1 MNTLKLVTFICISV
15 GLSSCG
21 VKNTE
26 YVPPDIKVDQ
36 KYQDLLQSLKAGGQ
50 PGEIG
55 INGAAV
61 NVDGTL
67 DQRISVEQT
76 AGESSEKT
84 KISEKNLPK
93 FNSDLKR
100 KDDYKPTK
108 FEKYLNVGCDLKD
121 DSRITGMVELKNK
134 PNEFGVTDTFGAAA
148 SMVDKIFICGKV
160 EVNETVTVLNANEVI
175 LDNAELLMWKP
186 LGSITIITDM
196 LSVEGKN
203 LVSTKG
209 ISDSTASLLPAP
221 SIFLNVFEKLVGAGS
236 LKIHSAGGNYVEK
249 K

>member
-1 MNTLKLVTFICISV
+1 MNTLKLVTFICISA

-21 VKNTE
+21 INKTE

-50 PGEIG
+50 PGEIT

-61 NVDGTL
+61 NIDGTL

-76 AGESSEKT
+76 AGESTEKT

-121 DSRITGMVELKNK
+121 DSRIAGMVELKNK
-134 PNEFGVTDTFGAAA
+134 PNEFGLTDTFGAAA

-160 EVNETVTVLNANEVI
+160 EVNETVTILNANEVI
-175 LDNAELLMWKP
+175 LDNAELSMWKP
-186 LGSITIITDM
+186 LGSITIITDV

-236 LKIHSAGGNYVEK
+236 LKIQSAGGNYVEK